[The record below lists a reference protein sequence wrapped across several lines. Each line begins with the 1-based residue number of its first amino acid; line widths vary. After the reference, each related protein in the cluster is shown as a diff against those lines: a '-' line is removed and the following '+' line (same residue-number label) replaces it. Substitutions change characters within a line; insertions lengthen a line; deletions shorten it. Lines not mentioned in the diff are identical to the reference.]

1 MTATQRQNIK
11 RLSFSTIQ
19 ICGCEHLASDIKGI
33 IRIEVE
39 IGGLRKI
46 FGFRRE
52 ENGEMIL
59 SV

>member
-11 RLSFSTIQ
+11 PLSFSALKIY
-19 ICGCEHLASDIKGI
+19 GCEHLASDIKGI
-33 IRIEVE
+33 IRAEVE